1 MKQIRI
7 VIIDPRQLV
16 REGFEKILRRPLFEV
31 VAAVKTLTDAFGND
45 AGMGLGDVV
54 VLTPST
60 EAEVEAQIAAL
71 RHLPAGPCRPR
82 FVLVTEIEEPDLL
95 RRALTSG
102 VDALL
107 SKDISGRVLQRSLE
121 LVALGQQLFPVSLAR
136 AAPTALPPAAPIPAV
151 PGITTPG
158 ATKLESKPASG
169 LITVPTP
176 SASSMP
182 RLGAQPLSTGPETA
196 LPRLQEHATLSARE
210 NQILGYL
217 VRALPNKA
225 IARELQIAEAT
236 VKVHVK
242 ALLRKV
248 RASNRTEA
256 AVWALSTC
264 RIPNQA
270 TDRIADLPMANPTSH
285 HAAV

>member
-31 VAAVKTLTDAFGND
+31 VAAAKTLTDAFGSD
-45 AGMGLGDVV
+45 AGMALGDVV
-54 VLTPST
+54 VLSPST
-60 EAEVEAQIAAL
+60 EPEMEAQIAAL
-71 RHLPAGPCRPR
+71 RHLPTGPCRPR
-82 FVLVTEIEEPDLL
+82 FVFVTEIEEPDLL
-95 RRALTSG
+95 RRALASG

-107 SKDISGRVLQRSLE
+107 SKDISGLVLQRSLE
-121 LVALGQQLFPVSLAR
+121 LVALGQQLFPVSLVR
-136 AAPTALPPAAPIPAV
+136 AAPTAPPSAAPIPAV

-158 ATKLESKPASG
+158 AAKPEPKPTPG

-176 SASSMP
+176 LALPMP
-182 RLGAQPLSTGPETA
+182 RLGVQPLPTRPETA
-196 LPRLQEHATLSARE
+196 LPHLQEHATLSARE

-264 RIPNQA
+264 RTFNQT
-270 TDRIADLPMANPTSH
+270 TDRIADLSMANSTSR
-285 HAAV
+285 HATA